1 MNVMLLQYDAQ
12 NGRALIRDRESDSC
26 YYVEGPPGME
36 TPVFRGLI
44 DQGMVRMWPVSD
56 CPAVTFSDRFREG
69 HAWTLVGIAA
79 FFLFANWAG
88 DRAEDRVRT
97 RIAARRAAKAG
108 AA

>member
-1 MNVMLLQYDAQ
+1 MNVMLLQYDAR
-12 NGRALIRDRESDSC
+12 NGRALIRDRDSGAC

-36 TPVFRGLI
+36 TPIFRGLI
-44 DQGMVRMWPVSD
+44 DQGMVRMSPAAA
-56 CPAVTFSDRFREG
+56 CPPLTFSDRFREG
-69 HAWTLVGIAA
+69 NAWTLVGIAA

-88 DRAEDRVRT
+88 DRAEDKVRT